1 MRLEKKCHY
10 NPHILL
16 SVLGLQAD
24 VCLLF
29 QDMEHVAGVL
39 KELRTDAAGLAR
51 GAGGP
56 GGAAGEAGE
65 GDAVSALQREI
76 AELAGSVGDTAAHAD
91 GEGGGGTIRRV
102 VSTSQDNMSTP

>member
-1 MRLEKKCHY
+1 
-10 NPHILL
+10 
-16 SVLGLQAD
+16 
-24 VCLLF
+24 
-29 QDMEHVAGVL
+29 MEHVAGVL

-91 GEGGGGTIRRV
+91 GEGWGGGGLYVVWSRHHKTICLHHSV
-102 VSTSQDNMSTP
+102 WDQTNGLDVHVLIM

>member
-1 MRLEKKCHY
+1 
-10 NPHILL
+10 
-16 SVLGLQAD
+16 
-24 VCLLF
+24 
-29 QDMEHVAGVL
+29 MEHVAGVL

-91 GEGGGGTIRRV
+91 GEGWGGEDCTSCGLDITRQYVYTIVFGIKRMG
-102 VSTSQDNMSTP
+102 STCTF